1 LLLRNR
7 VKTYDNYNEYGI
19 EPTEI
24 NVKKCIK
31 YVARAWDTVTQTTIK
46 NCWLKADILPK
57 NNDDEIDMDFD
68 VESEVYNAHEKELDE
83 IQELIDKLDIENPFT
98 AEEYIQY
105 DDSEITTDMISNEEI
120 LKVVLPNN
128 DDNQEKEAEDSDPL
142 PPITHNEAIDYYN
155 KVILYLEQQEK
166 NFGSKHEELK
176 YVKKLKKEA
185 LKQHFFSARQTD
197 LNSFINVN

>member
-1 LLLRNR
+1 MLLRNR
-7 VKTYDNYNEYGI
+7 VKIYDNYNEYGI

-31 YVARAWDTVTQTTIK
+31 YVARAWDTVTQTTIQ

-57 NNDDEIDMDFD
+57 NDDDEIDIDFD
-68 VESEVYNAHEKELDE
+68 VEREVYNAHEKELDE

-98 AEEYIQY
+98 ADEYIQY

-128 DDNQEKEAEDSDPL
+128 DDNQEKEAEDLDPL
-142 PPITHNEAIDYYN
+142 PPITHNEAIDYYD

-166 NFGSKHEELK
+166 IFGTKHEELK

-185 LKQHFFSARQTD
+185 LKQRFFAARQTD
-197 LNSFINVN
+197 LNSFININ